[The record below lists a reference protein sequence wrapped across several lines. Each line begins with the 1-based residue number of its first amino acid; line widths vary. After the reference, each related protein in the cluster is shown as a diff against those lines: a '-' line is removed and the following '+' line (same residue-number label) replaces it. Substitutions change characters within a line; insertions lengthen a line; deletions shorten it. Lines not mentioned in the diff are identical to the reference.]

1 MNYTDLQANI
11 ATYMHRTD
19 LGSFIPTAIQL
30 AEGYLFREISPPET
44 ETVVSGTT
52 VSGYAVLPAD
62 FGSLQKLTVT
72 SNGATRNVEYLALPY
87 VSSETDASPGYYT
100 FEAGKLRIYGTS
112 TGQAYTLHYLPG
124 MGALSSTNTSNWLL
138 ANAPDLYLYASCLEC
153 AKYIRDDQEGIKL
166 QTIVTAMT
174 DSVRRLAERKGV
186 PASGPLKIQPR
197 SVV

>member
-11 ATYMHRTD
+11 AIYMHRTD

-30 AEGYLFREISPPET
+30 AEGYLFREISPPEI

-62 FGSLQKLTVT
+62 FGTLQKLTVT
-72 SNGATRNVEYLALPY
+72 ANGATRNVEYLNLPI
-87 VSSETDASPGYYT
+87 VGTEVDASPGYYT

-124 MGALSSTNTSNWLL
+124 MGALSNTNTSNWLL
-138 ANAPDLYLYASCLEC
+138 ENAPDLYLYASCLEC
-153 AKYIRDDQEGIKL
+153 AKYTRDDQEGIKL

-174 DSVRRLAERKGV
+174 DSVRRMAERKGI